1 MKKPKK
7 KDIAKWGA
15 KFLLS
20 GTALYFVFRMVD
32 PQSIFQAV
40 FSAHPLY
47 LFLALIAFNLSKII
61 SAFRLNRFYRA
72 AGVYLTE
79 GYNLLLYYIGMF
91 YNLFLPGSV
100 GGDAYKVILLRQQ
113 RMGSTKALFMATLL
127 DRINGLALLALLTC
141 GLMLLRESVP
151 QMPYFHPLAWAG
163 LLLTVPAYWL
173 MKRVLF
179 SGFMGVLWPTLHL
192 SFWVQLG
199 QLGCAY
205 LILLA
210 LGIQGGYL
218 DYLILFMASSVVA
231 VLPFTIGGVG
241 ARELVFLY
249 GYQFLQIEESLAVAF
264 TFLFFTTLA
273 LSSLLGLALSFW
285 PVPGPKGTVATQQR
299 EG

>member
-1 MKKPKK
+1 MKKDKN
-7 KDIAKWGA
+7 KDIAKWAA
-15 KFLLS
+15 KLLLT

-47 LFLALIAFNLSKII
+47 LLLSLIAFNLSKII
-61 SAFRLNRFYRA
+61 SALRLNRFYRA
-72 AGVYLTE
+72 VDIYLTE
-79 GYNLLLYYIGMF
+79 RYNLMLYYIGMF

-100 GGDAYKVILLRQQ
+100 GGDAYKVILLRQH
-113 RMGSTKALFMATLL
+113 RMGSTRALFMATLL

-141 GLMLLRESVP
+141 CLMLLREGVSGL
-151 QMPYFHPLAWAG
+151 PYFHLLAWAG
-163 LLLTVPAYWL
+163 LFLTVPVYWL
-173 MKRVLF
+173 MKRMVF
-179 SGFMGVLWPTLHL
+179 TEFMCVLWPTLHL

-210 LGIQGGYL
+210 LGISGGYL

-249 GYQFLQIEESLAVAF
+249 GYRFLQIEESLAVAF
-264 TFLFFTTLA
+264 TFLFFSILA
-273 LSSLLGLALSFW
+273 LSSLPGLGLSFL
-285 PVPGPKGTVATQQR
+285 PARLEATAATSQPLDP
-299 EG
+299 